1 MLKLS
6 LLCHLYFLASSL
18 SPRRLL
24 LKREQNV
31 VLAEMESDYET
42 TNYVMIADRQ
52 QLEAFVKE
60 RVS

>member
-31 VLAEMESDYET
+31 AEMESDYET
-42 TNYVMIADRQ
+42 TDYVMIADSQ

>member
-24 LKREQNV
+24 LKRVQNV
-31 VLAEMESDYET
+31 AEMESDYET
-42 TNYVMIADRQ
+42 TDYVMIADRQ

>member
-6 LLCHLYFLASSL
+6 LLCHLYFLASFL

-31 VLAEMESDYET
+31 VEMESDYET
-42 TNYVMIADRQ
+42 TDYVMIADRQ

>member
-31 VLAEMESDYET
+31 AEMESDYET

>member
-31 VLAEMESDYET
+31 AEMESDYET
-42 TNYVMIADRQ
+42 TDYVMIADRQ

>member
-6 LLCHLYFLASSL
+6 LFCHLYFLASSL

-31 VLAEMESDYET
+31 AEMESDYET
-42 TNYVMIADRQ
+42 TDYVMIADRQ